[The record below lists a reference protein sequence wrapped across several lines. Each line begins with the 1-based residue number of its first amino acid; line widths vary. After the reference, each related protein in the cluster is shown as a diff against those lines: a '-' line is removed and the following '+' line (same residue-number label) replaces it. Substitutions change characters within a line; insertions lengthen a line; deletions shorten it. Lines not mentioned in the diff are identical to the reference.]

1 MSHGMKTESSY
12 GLDEAAYLGQCP
24 LRDAVDREDNRIP
37 EEPRECPLEEIG
49 EVFFVPPA
57 LRFPHATEVRQPL
70 VKVLL
75 DTVRE
80 VPKLLK
86 LFCRGLLRGR
96 LPFSRSPQP
105 CRHLVTSPS
114 RLPSRSSSA
123 RFLSRDRPGA

>member
-1 MSHGMKTESSY
+1 MKTESSY

-57 LRFPHATEVRQPL
+57 LRFRHATEYRQPL

-75 DTVRE
+75 DTVCE
-80 VPKLLK
+80 VPMLLK
-86 LFCRGLLRGR
+86 LFCRVLLIGVFS
-96 LPFSRSPQP
+96 FSRTLLP
-105 CRHLVTSPS
+105 CFH
-114 RLPSRSSSA
+114 
-123 RFLSRDRPGA
+123 